1 MGHLGPEDI
10 FICKSRIQAP
20 IFTSKTSF
28 SSESWGKSSKIMKPQ
43 KMYWPWN
50 LGPRNYIWA
59 TWVQKTYPTIG
70 TEPWLQYWQTTPH
83 CKSIMAAQKWQLN
96 LLAEFLLH
104 IFECLLTQNPT
115 NQGSQLSRFFHNIW
129 TTIRKSNRKGS
140 YGIIFAGK
148 WF

>member
-1 MGHLGPEDI
+1 
-10 FICKSRIQAP
+10 
-20 IFTSKTSF
+20 
-28 SSESWGKSSKIMKPQ
+28 
-43 KMYWPWN
+43 MYWPWN

-148 WF
+148 WFWNLLHNKFFKKTLGFWTPGNQPKTWNSGLIFFSHALLHMNLT